1 MIEEQEMVGIEKRDL
16 VEMVA
21 SLRSS
26 GYRLVQ
32 ICSTTL
38 ADRYEM
44 NYSFDKDLRFKN
56 LRFTVLPGE
65 AVPSIGLIYGNAF
78 LYENE
83 IHDLFGI
90 TIEHMTTDFHGTLY
104 KTRIPAPFA
113 VQVQSP
119 DNGPPVPEPSIN
131 VPLVPGPQEGGASA
145 DADADTE
152 KHHG

>member
-16 VEMVA
+16 VEKVA

-32 ICSTTL
+32 ICSTTM

-44 NYSFDKDLRFKN
+44 NYSFDKDLKFKN

-113 VQVQSP
+113 VQ
-119 DNGPPVPEPSIN
+119 GPEFPVP
-131 VPLVPGPQEGGASA
+131 VPPVPGPQEGGAGT
-145 DADADTE
+145 DADAGAE
-152 KHHG
+152 GHHG

>member
-38 ADRYEM
+38 AERYEM
-44 NYSFDKDLRFKN
+44 NYSFDKDLKFRN

-65 AVPSIGLIYGNAF
+65 SVPSIGLIYGNAF

-90 TIEHMTTDFHGTLY
+90 TIENMTTDFHGTLY
-104 KTRIPAPFA
+104 KTRIPAPFS
-113 VQVQSP
+113 VQVPESP
-119 DNGPPVPEPSIN
+119 VSGSPIDRPPVNAPK
-131 VPLVPGPQEGGASA
+131 EGGSGAGAES
-145 DADADTE
+145 E
-152 KHHG
+152 EHHG

>member
-1 MIEEQEMVGIEKRDL
+1 MIEEQEMVDIEKRDL
-16 VEMVA
+16 VERAA
-21 SLRSS
+21 SLRAS

-32 ICSTTL
+32 ICPTTL

-44 NYSFDKDLRFKN
+44 NSSFDKDLRFKN

-65 AVPSIGLIYGNAF
+65 TIPSIGRIYDNAF

-113 VQVQSP
+113 VQVP
-119 DNGPPVPEPSIN
+119 EPPVSE
-131 VPLVPGPQEGGASA
+131 PQEGGGA
-145 DADADTE
+145 DAE
-152 KHHG
+152 EHHG

>member
-1 MIEEQEMVGIEKRDL
+1 MIEEQEMVGVEKRDL

-56 LRFTVLPGE
+56 LRFTVTPGE
-65 AVPSIGLIYGNAF
+65 SVPSIGLIYGNAF

-90 TIEHMTTDFHGTLY
+90 TIENMTTDFHGTLY

-113 VQVQSP
+113 VQVAEPLIPGSP
-119 DNGPPVPEPSIN
+119 ASESPAKR
-131 VPLVPGPQEGGASA
+131 PQEGGSA
-145 DADADTE
+145 DAGADAE
-152 KHHG
+152 GHHG

>member
-1 MIEEQEMVGIEKRDL
+1 MIEEQEMVSIEKRDL

-32 ICSTTL
+32 ICPTTL

-44 NYSFDKDLRFKN
+44 NYSFDKDRQFRN
-56 LRFTVLPGE
+56 LRFSVRPGE
-65 AVPSIGLIYGNAF
+65 PVPSIGLIYGSAF

-90 TIEHMTTDFHGTLY
+90 NIEHMVTDFHGTLY
-104 KTRIPAPFA
+104 QTRIPAPFA
-113 VQVQSP
+113 VQVS
-119 DNGPPVPEPSIN
+119 E
-131 VPLVPGPQEGGASA
+131 PQEGTGGA
-145 DADADTE
+145 DAE
-152 KHHG
+152 EHHG

>member
-1 MIEEQEMVGIEKRDL
+1 MET
-16 VEMVA
+16 VA

-44 NYSFDKDLRFKN
+44 NYSFDKDRQFRN

-65 AVPSIGLIYGNAF
+65 TVPSISLIYGNAF

-90 TIEHMTTDFHGTLY
+90 TIEHMTIDYHGTLY
-104 KTRIPAPFA
+104 QTRIPAPFA
-113 VQVQSP
+113 VQVPSLRTMSLRQGLRIGSP
-119 DNGPPVPEPSIN
+119 VNR
-131 VPLVPGPQEGGASA
+131 PQEGGGA
-145 DADADTE
+145 DADAE
-152 KHHG
+152 EHHG

>member
-1 MIEEQEMVGIEKRDL
+1 MIEKQDMLSIEKRDL
-16 VEMVA
+16 MEMTA

-32 ICSTTL
+32 ICPSTL

-44 NYSFDKDLRFKN
+44 NYSFDKDLKFKN

-65 AVPSIGLIYGNAF
+65 TIPSISLIYGNAF

-90 TIEHMTTDFHGTLY
+90 LIEHIAIDFHGTLY
-104 KTRIPAPFA
+104 QTRVPAPFGVKTA
-113 VQVQSP
+113 
-119 DNGPPVPEPSIN
+119 E
-131 VPLVPGPQEGGASA
+131 PQEGAGA
-145 DADADTE
+145 DAE
-152 KHHG
+152 EHPG

>member
-21 SLRSS
+21 SLRSQ

-32 ICSTTL
+32 ICPTTL

-44 NYSFDKDLRFKN
+44 NYSFDKDLKFRN
-56 LRFTVLPGE
+56 LRFTVQPGE
-65 AVPSIGLIYGNAF
+65 SVPSIGLIYGNAF

-90 TIEHMTTDFHGTLY
+90 VVENMTTDFHGTLY
-104 KTRIPAPFA
+104 KTRVPAPFA
-113 VQVQSP
+113 VQVPEPPVNVSP
-119 DNGPPVPEPSIN
+119 DGGPSVPD
-131 VPLVPGPQEGGASA
+131 PQAGSAGA
-145 DADADTE
+145 DAAAED
-152 KHHG
+152 HHG

>member
-21 SLRSS
+21 SLRTS

-44 NYSFDKDLRFKN
+44 NYSFDKDLKFRN

-65 AVPSIGLIYGNAF
+65 PIPSIGLIYGNAF

-90 TIEHMTTDFHGTLY
+90 TIENMATDFHGTLY

-113 VQVQSP
+113 VQVP
-119 DNGPPVPEPSIN
+119 EPPVDGPPVPRPR
-131 VPLVPGPQEGGASA
+131 EGGAGA
-145 DADADTE
+145 DAGAVE
-152 KHHG
+152 HHG